1 MDMFNR
7 FFSEILRPVADGDA
21 VTLTQLLA
29 ALGLCVVLM
38 MVVGYV
44 YQRTH
49 QGPLYSQDYVH
60 ALVIM
65 GVVVTAVIMG
75 IGKSPAAAFGIFAA
89 FSIIRF
95 RRALPQTR
103 DVGFIFLAMAI
114 GVACGAHQ
122 YGLATVTAVLT
133 CAVAIVLSGLNL
145 YAPVRPS
152 HMLRLR
158 VTPEV
163 DFERAFADIFG
174 AYLDRTQLV
183 SVETVQAGML
193 TELNYAVRL
202 RADARAH
209 DLVLALQ
216 QANGNNRVILTTAM
230 FDAERDG
237 GDD

>member
-1 MDMFNR
+1 MDLLNQ
-7 FFSEILRPVADGDA
+7 FFGELAQPAAGGGA
-21 VTLTQLLA
+21 ATLAQLMM
-29 ALGLCVVLM
+29 ALGLCFVLM
-38 MVVGYV
+38 MIVGWV

-49 QGPLYSQDYVH
+49 QGTLYTQDYVH

-122 YGLATVTAVLT
+122 YALAVMTTAITSAVAVLL
-133 CAVAIVLSGLNL
+133 AGLNL
-145 YAPVRPS
+145 FAPVRPS

-158 VTPEV
+158 VTPDV
-163 DFERAFADIFG
+163 DFEAAFAEIFQRF
-174 AYLDRTQLV
+174 LDRTQLI
-183 SVETVQAGML
+183 SVESVQAGML

-202 RADARAH
+202 RADARPH

-216 QANGNNRVILTTAM
+216 QANGNNRVILTTAI
-230 FDAERDG
+230 FDADDG

>member
-1 MDMFNR
+1 MDLLNQ
-7 FFSEILRPVADGDA
+7 FFGELLQPPASGEAASLG
-21 VTLTQLLA
+21 QLLL
-29 ALGLCVVLM
+29 ALCLCFVLM
-38 MVVGYV
+38 MIVGLV

-49 QGPLYSQDYVH
+49 QGTLYTQDYVH

-122 YGLATVTAVLT
+122 YALAIMTTAVT
-133 CAVAIVLSGLNL
+133 GGVVALLAGLNL
-145 YAPVRPS
+145 FAPVRPS

-158 VTPEV
+158 VTPDV
-163 DFERAFADIFG
+163 DFEVAFAEIFQRF
-174 AYLDRTQLV
+174 LDRTQLI
-183 SVETVQAGML
+183 SVESVQAGML

-202 RADARAH
+202 RADARPH

-216 QANGNNRVILTTAM
+216 QANGNNRVILTTAI
-230 FDAERDG
+230 FEADG
-237 GDD
+237 GDDD